1 MKKSDVVAILLFTF
15 VGVGTTTAN
24 EQCSQQKSFADFL
37 SYGSG
42 TKEFTESEV
51 KSTFGPMVGCLKRWV
66 EDGGTEDGLPLQDW
80 AKAFPE
86 RVVYRAKAMEL
97 IDALVLLDV
106 MPAKENVGPWIRS
119 SVEGWPEPVK
129 WNAWK
134 TLADLHDR
142 DAIPLLRLEAARA
155 EGIGRTFA
163 WEQLARL
170 SPETAVSD
178 LENYARSNEDYKA
191 LGFAL
196 LSSDSPSVIPMLRRL
211 MQLDPGKSG
220 RYSSR
225 IEELERSRK

>member
-1 MKKSDVVAILLFTF
+1 MAH
-15 VGVGTTTAN
+15 AN
-24 EQCSQQKSFADFL
+24 EQCAQAKSVADFL

-51 KSTFGPMVGCLKRWV
+51 KTTFTPLVDCLKRWV
-66 EDGGTEDGLPLQDW
+66 EDGGTADGMPIQEW
-80 AKAFPE
+80 ARAFPE
-86 RVVYRAKAMEL
+86 RVVYRTKAMEL

-106 MPAKENVGPWIRS
+106 APATENLGPWIRS
-119 SVEGWPEPVK
+119 SIEGWPEPVK

-134 TLADLHDR
+134 TLADLQDR

-155 EGIGRTFA
+155 EGIGRTIA

-178 LENYARSNEDYKA
+178 LENYTRSNKDYKT

-196 LSSDSPSVIPMLRRL
+196 LSADSPSVIPMLRRL
-211 MQLDPGKSG
+211 MQLDPDKSL
-220 RYSSR
+220 RYACR